1 MSAQL
6 QKINTHKDVYPA
18 IAPESYNPSDF
29 KDKVVI
35 VTGSG
40 SGIGKATALAFA
52 EMGSKVAFTDLT
64 IEAAEKAAKEAE
76 DKFGIKTIATK
87 GNVVKIEDMEHLVN
101 EAREKLG
108 PIDCV
113 VFAAGYGMFDTFD
126 VSRVDD
132 WWGLI
137 ETNLKGPTDLTR
149 LVIKDMIKRN
159 TGTLIYIASRVSS
172 PVPFVFI
179 RIIRRIWL
187 TLLNR
192 QELATTPTPQLT
204 TSPNQASSVSPVP
217 SKTNSKIPISAL
229 SPCIPAKSR
238 IQN

>member
-1 MSAQL
+1 MARDGHGGDINVGTAFQRSNPGLATCTMSLHGA
-6 QKINTHKDVYPA
+6 KISTHKDVYPT
-18 IAPESYNPSDF
+18 IARESYNPADF

-40 SGIGKATALAFA
+40 SGIGKATAFAFA

-64 IEAAEKAAKEAE
+64 IEAAETAAKEAE
-76 DKFGIKTIATK
+76 EKFGAKAIATK
-87 GNVVKIEDMEHLVN
+87 GNVVNLKDMEYLV
-101 EAREKLG
+101 EQTREKLG

-113 VFAAGYGMFDTFD
+113 VFCAGYGMFDTFD

-159 TGTLIYIASRVSS
+159 TGTLIYISSRVFPMIPSR
-172 PVPFVFI
+172 VYVC
-179 RIIRRIWL
+179 
-187 TLLNR
+187 
-192 QELATTPTPQLT
+192 LADL
-204 TSPNQASSVSPVP
+204 
-217 SKTNSKIPISAL
+217 KE
-229 SPCIPAKSR
+229 C
-238 IQN
+238 

>member
-1 MSAQL
+1 MSTQL

-18 IAPESYNPSDF
+18 IAPESYNPADF

-87 GNVVKIEDMEHLVN
+87 GNVVNLKDMEYLV
-101 EAREKLG
+101 EQTREKLG

-113 VFAAGYGMFDTFD
+113 VFCAGYGMFDTFD

-159 TGTLIYIASRVSS
+159 TGTLIYIASRVSVLC
-172 PVPFVFI
+172 PPFF
-179 RIIRRIWL
+179 
-187 TLLNR
+187 NFP
-192 QELATTPTPQLT
+192 LAHRHFET
-204 TSPNQASSVSPVP
+204 
-217 SKTNSKIPISAL
+217 
-229 SPCIPAKSR
+229 
-238 IQN
+238 